1 VLGGGGAYPCYEH
14 PGYIDV
20 LVIAY
25 SSDNKVPRLEQSP
38 IAGSPRY
45 PIECCDK
52 ERWIPIS
59 TIGKRG
65 ADEYDY
71 EPPSKKNK
79 FTPQHDATWDKF
91 RQYLEQCIPV
101 KIKDVALFR
110 DSSPRMDDRENHD
123 DIRIFPSDV
132 ALLPSSILDSTVT
145 AQCAFLSKS
154 GEETDS
160 SHLSPQEIDNAISLS
175 SANNTIENSFPIF
188 MGQEDQI
195 TTEMT
200 LIELIHWSSSASMA
214 VCAAQVPIATS
225 SDEKSIH
232 INLDGSLIQLI
243 NIHEDDP
250 QISQLSSMLRLPS
263 YLLLRDPSEDIQGCN
278 GKIFIHNINL
288 WHTPQTCC
296 TNVHYDDHDNILMV
310 TQGEK
315 IVELCPPGCIRASS
329 IFSEHANHPALLRN
343 YGEIFSDES
352 IRREIKTTLDQK
364 QGRTHIVSISA
375 GEALYIPRGW
385 WHQVVSTTSSDEGTI
400 GGCTAVNVWFDYT
413 CASTVTPKHMIPF
426 SVRNSAQKHYEKHAK
441 NAASAALN
449 QKQCCHKQL
458 SDTSTEINM
467 NVYGSILSNRWLIL
481 VKDIDDIEDKASMV
495 NLFRMEIENYLFKHN
510 LSDDFHVKDLIN
522 MWDIFPPS
530 TRCGA
535 IHKKTC
541 QLFTKLIIGL
551 SPESCFII
559 TQAWEMHQEK
569 SEVESSYKIFFELAG
584 YENEKKVRTYLMS
597 GVEEFR
603 RTSYE
608 SFLSLENSE

>member
-1 VLGGGGAYPCYEH
+1 MLQH

-20 LVIAY
+20 LVAY
-25 SSDNKVPRLEQSP
+25 SSDDSVPRLEQSP
-38 IAGSPRY
+38 IAGCSPRY

-59 TIGKRG
+59 TLGKRG
-65 ADEYDY
+65 AAEYDNDT
-71 EPPSKKNK
+71 PSKKNK
-79 FTPQHDATWDKF
+79 FATQHYATWDKF

-110 DSSPRMDDRENHD
+110 DSSPPMDRTNND
-123 DIRIFPSDV
+123 DRIFPSDV

-154 GEETDS
+154 GEETAS
-160 SHLSPQEIDNAISLS
+160 SHLSPQAIDNAISLS
-175 SANNTIENSFPIF
+175 ANNTIENKIPIF

-200 LIELIHWSSSASMA
+200 LREVINWSSTASMA
-214 VCAAQVPIATS
+214 VCVAQIPIATT

-232 INLDGSLIQLI
+232 INLDGSLSLSTK
-243 NIHEDDP
+243 IHEDNP
-250 QISQLSSMLRLPS
+250 LMSQLSCMLRLPS
-263 YLLLRDPSEDIQGCN
+263 YLLLGDPSEGH

-296 TNVHYDDHDNILMV
+296 TNVHYDDHENILMV
-310 TQGEK
+310 TDGEK

-329 IFSEHANHPALLRN
+329 IYSEHANHPALLRN
-343 YGEIFSDES
+343 CDETVSDES
-352 IRREIKTTLDQK
+352 IRCEIKTTLDQK
-364 QGRTHIVSISA
+364 RGQTHIVNIGA

-385 WHQVVSTTSSDEGTI
+385 WHRVESTSYGAND
-400 GGCTAVNVWFDYT
+400 GCTAVNVWFDFI

-426 SVRNSAQKHYEKHAK
+426 SVRQSAQKHYEKHAK
-441 NAASAALN
+441 NAASAALK
-449 QKQCCHKQL
+449 QKQCCHERL
-458 SDTSTEINM
+458 RYAATEKDM
-467 NVYGSILSNRWLIL
+467 NVYGSISNRWLQFL
-481 VKDIDDIEDKASMV
+481 KDIDDIEASSEISICNMV
-495 NLFRMEIENYLFKHN
+495 NLLRIEIESYLFKHN
-510 LSDDFHVKDLIN
+510 LSDDLHIKDLVN
-522 MWDIFPPS
+522 MWNLFPPS

-535 IHKKTC
+535 IKKETC
-541 QLFTKLIIGL
+541 HLFTKLILGV
-551 SPESCFII
+551 SSESCYII

-569 SEVESSYKIFFELAG
+569 SEVESSYKRFFELVG
-584 YENEKKVRTYLMS
+584 FENEKTVRTYLMS

-608 SFLSLENSE
+608 SFISLVNSE